1 MNKLVDCFEITVSD
15 SGLTVNDLSTN
26 QVSVIETTFPT
37 PYLLFT
43 DGTLVRFCIETK
55 SLSVY
60 RRGPCY
66 IWSDNKTLLFGK
78 THGDFLI
85 SDKPNSLRGKSWD

>member
-1 MNKLVDCFEITVSD
+1 MNKPVDCFEITVGD
-15 SGLTVNDLSTN
+15 SGLTVNDLSIN
-26 QVSVIETTFPT
+26 QVSVIETTLPA

-43 DGTLVRFCIETK
+43 DGTLVRFYIETE

-66 IWSDNKTLLFGK
+66 IWHDNKTLLFGK
-78 THGDFLI
+78 THGIFLI